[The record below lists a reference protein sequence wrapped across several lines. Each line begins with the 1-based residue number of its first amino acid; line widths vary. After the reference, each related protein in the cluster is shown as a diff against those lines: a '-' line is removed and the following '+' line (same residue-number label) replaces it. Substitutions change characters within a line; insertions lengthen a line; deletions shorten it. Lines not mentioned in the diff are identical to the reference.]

1 MSLGG
6 SCVNVTTS
14 RKVGCLLGARR
25 GPKAAQP
32 FPFARVHTDLRRS
45 RHIFAAAV
53 FLGFG
58 GVGVNATC

>member
-14 RKVGCLLGARR
+14 RKVGCSLGARR

-32 FPFARVHTDLRRS
+32 FPFARLHADLRRS
-45 RHIFAAAV
+45 RQQPLTELEKQNV
-53 FLGFG
+53 
-58 GVGVNATC
+58 